1 MTQGTQGNG
10 HGNGF
15 RVIGQGIPR
24 VDSEERVKGTAV
36 FAADLTLPST
46 LHAKFLRSPHAH
58 ARIVRIDT
66 SKALQLPGVKGVVT
80 AADMPPL
87 ADATATVGGETT
99 MEAHYMRQYFLA
111 EDRVLFHGHPV
122 AAVAATTPQIAEEAV
137 SLIEVEYEPLP
148 VLDDIMEAMKPDAH
162 ILHPELRTKS
172 LAGPSPDPTN
182 ISLHIGY
189 ERGDLEKGFQE
200 ADVVLEREY
209 LVDMAHQ
216 GYIEPQA
223 CTVEMDSSGH
233 LTIYN
238 TTQGAFRLKS
248 QTATLLNIPMNKV
261 RVVPQEIGGGFGG
274 KGFTVPELPT
284 ALLAMKTGHPVKTVL
299 SRTEVFQATGPAP
312 DSYAKVKIGAR
323 RNGEITA
330 LQATYV
336 LNAGC
341 VPGAGLS
348 VNNILVAGYSSYK
361 PAALKYDGYE
371 VVTNKPRTQAYRA
384 PGMPNCGFALET
396 IMDELAEALE
406 MDPLDLRILNATE
419 DGDTMT
425 DGRPL
430 PSTGFKKIL
439 QQVKE
444 HPAWTAPLAPG
455 RGRGVALG
463 MRREGAGVSSA
474 HITVNSDATFNLVI
488 GSVDLTGV
496 RTSLSQIAAEE
507 LGVDVSEISASVGD
521 TDSVGFTDGSWGSR
535 TTYVTGTAVLRAAR
549 EALRQLKECAAL
561 RFQVEPSAIEYRDRT
576 FYVQDNP
583 EQQVGLLELCR
594 ANVGQGV
601 GAIIGSG
608 VASRLAP
615 VTSTAIQV
623 AEVEVDRETGKISV
637 VKYTAFQDPGLA
649 VNPVEVEGQMQGA
662 AAQGMGWALWEGYEY
677 QNGLLKNPTFLD
689 YRMPTFLDLPPI
701 ETVFIGAPAKEG
713 DLGIRGVGEV
723 GIIPPM
729 PAIANAIYGA
739 TGVRMSHVPM
749 TPERMLWALQQH
761 QEAASGVPS

>member
-1 MTQGTQGNG
+1 MTQRTQGNG

-24 VDSEERVKGTAV
+24 VDSEERVKGKAV
-36 FAADLTLPST
+36 FAADLTLRGT
-46 LHAKFLRSPHAH
+46 LHAKFVRSPHAH
-58 ARIVRIDT
+58 ARIVRIDA

-80 AADMPPL
+80 AADLPPL
-87 ADATATVGGETT
+87 AEANATVGGETT

-122 AAVAATTPQIAEEAV
+122 AAVAATTPQIAEEAA
-137 SLIEVEYEPLP
+137 SLIEVEYEPLQ
-148 VLDDIMEAMKPDAH
+148 VVDDIQEAMKPDAYV
-162 ILHPELRTKS
+162 IHPELRTRS
-172 LAGPSPDPTN
+172 LAGASPDPTN
-182 ISLHIGY
+182 VSLHIGY
-189 ERGDLEKGFQE
+189 EKGDLEQGFKD

-209 LVDMAHQ
+209 WVDMAHQ

-238 TTQGAFRLKS
+238 TTQGAFRLKAN
-248 QTATLLNIPMNKV
+248 TATLLNIPMNKV
-261 RVVPQEIGGGFGG
+261 KVVPQEIGGGFGG
-274 KGFTVPELPT
+274 KGFTAPELPT
-284 ALLAMKTGHPVKTVL
+284 ALLAMKTGLPVKTVL

-312 DSYAKVKIGAR
+312 DSYSTVKIGAR

-330 LQATYV
+330 LQVSYV

-348 VNNILVAGYSSYK
+348 VNNILVAGYSTYK

-371 VVTNKPRTQAYRA
+371 VVTNKPRTQSYRA
-384 PGMPNCGFALET
+384 PGMPNSGFTLET
-396 IMDELAEALE
+396 ILDELAEALG
-406 MDPLDLRILNATE
+406 MDPLDLRTLNASD
-419 DGDTMT
+419 DGDPMT

-430 PSTGFKKIL
+430 PSSGFKKIF

-444 HPAWTAPLAPG
+444 HPAWSTPLAAG
-455 RGRGVALG
+455 RGRGVAMG
-463 MRREGAGVSSA
+463 MRREGGGVSSA

-507 LGVDVSEISASVGD
+507 LGVDVSDISASVGD

-535 TTYVTGTAVLRAAR
+535 TTYVTGTAVIRAAQ
-549 EALRQLKECAAL
+549 EALRQLKERAAQ
-561 RFQVEPSAIEYRDRT
+561 RFQVEPSAIEYRDRN
-576 FYVQDNP
+576 FYVQDNS
-583 EQQVGLLELCR
+583 EQQISLLELCK

-601 GAIIGSG
+601 GAIIGAG
-608 VASRLAP
+608 VAARLAP
-615 VTSTAIQV
+615 VTSTAVQV
-623 AEVEVDRETGKISV
+623 AEVEVDRETGKVSV
-637 VKYTAFQDPGLA
+637 VKFTAFQDPGVA

-662 AAQGMGWALWEGYEY
+662 AAQGVGWALWEGYDF
-677 QNGLLKNPTFLD
+677 QKGLLKNPNFLD

-701 ETVFIGAPAKEG
+701 ETVFVGSPAQEG
-713 DLGIRGVGEV
+713 DIGIRGAGEV

-739 TGVRMSHVPM
+739 TGIRMTHVPM

-761 QEAASGVPS
+761 QETASGVSS